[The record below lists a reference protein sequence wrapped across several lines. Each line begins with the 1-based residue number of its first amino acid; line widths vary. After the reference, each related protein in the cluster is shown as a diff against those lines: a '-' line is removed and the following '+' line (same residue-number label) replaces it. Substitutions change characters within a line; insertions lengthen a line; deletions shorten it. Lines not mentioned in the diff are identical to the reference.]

1 MQARM
6 MGMFGQATSEGFGRS
21 VSVGTLMLHG
31 GKQKIGH
38 EKNLTMMRMIGRATH
53 RFIQTIGGA
62 RGMEVITE
70 GSGRHVSAGT
80 VVVIREMMKI
90 GYNNGLE
97 KMMQMLVQATQRL
110 MTKIGGRRPLEN
122 IGGKSGGKR
131 GTEEIGG
138 KRRKRGMTKIGG
150 QRGLGQSGG
159 RRGVINGRGK
169 DGVSVPGTQLVD
181 RAVLLSTRHGIRH
194 CFNGK

>member
-38 EKNLTMMRMIGRATH
+38 EKNLTMMRMLGRATH

-62 RGMEVITE
+62 RGMEATTE

-80 VVVIREMMKI
+80 LVLLREMTKI
-90 GYNNGLE
+90 GYKNGLE
-97 KMMQMLVQATQRL
+97 KMMRMFVQATQRF
-110 MTKIGGRRPLEN
+110 MKKIGGKRALEN

-131 GTEEIGG
+131 GTEKIGG
-138 KRRKRGMTKIGG
+138 KRGMKKIGGKRGMEQSGDM
-150 QRGLGQSGG
+150 RGLKN
-159 RRGVINGRGK
+159 IRGK
-169 DGVSVPGTQLVD
+169 DGVSLPGIQFVD
-181 RAVLLSTRHGIRH
+181 RALPMFTRHGIRH

>member
-21 VSVGTLMLHG
+21 HG

-62 RGMEVITE
+62 RGMEVTTE

-110 MTKIGGRRPLEN
+110 MPKIGGRRPLEN

-131 GTEEIGG
+131 GTKEIGG
-138 KRRKRGMTKIGG
+138 KRRKRGISKIG
-150 QRGLGQSGG
+150 
-159 RRGVINGRGK
+159 
-169 DGVSVPGTQLVD
+169 
-181 RAVLLSTRHGIRH
+181 
-194 CFNGK
+194 

>member
-6 MGMFGQATSEGFGRS
+6 MEMFRQATSEGFGMS

-31 GKQKIGH
+31 AKQKIGH
-38 EKNLTMMRMIGRATH
+38 EKNLTMIKMTGRATQQ
-53 RFIQTIGGA
+53 FIPTIGGA
-62 RGMEVITE
+62 RGMEVTTE
-70 GSGRHVSAGT
+70 GSGRHVSART
-80 VVVIREMMKI
+80 IVVIREIMKI
-90 GYNNGLE
+90 GSNNDME
-97 KMMQMLVQATQRL
+97 KMMQMLVQATQLL
-110 MTKIGGRRPLEN
+110 MTKMSGRRPLKD

-131 GTEEIGG
+131 GTEKIGG
-138 KRRKRGMTKIGG
+138 NRRKRGMAKIGG
-150 QRGLGQSGG
+150 QRGLGQTGG

>member
-6 MGMFGQATSEGFGRS
+6 TGMFGQATSEGFGIS

-53 RFIQTIGGA
+53 RFIQTMGGA
-62 RGMEVITE
+62 KGMEVTTE
-70 GSGRHVSAGT
+70 GSGRHVIAGT

-122 IGGKSGGKR
+122 ICGKSGGKR

-138 KRRKRGMTKIGG
+138 KSRKRGMTKIGG
-150 QRGLGQSGG
+150 
-159 RRGVINGRGK
+159 
-169 DGVSVPGTQLVD
+169 
-181 RAVLLSTRHGIRH
+181 
-194 CFNGK
+194 

>member
-6 MGMFGQATSEGFGRS
+6 MGMFGQATSKGFGRS
-21 VSVGTLMLHG
+21 VSVGMLMLHG
-31 GKQKIGH
+31 GKQKIG
-38 EKNLTMMRMIGRATH
+38 
-53 RFIQTIGGA
+53 Q
-62 RGMEVITE
+62 
-70 GSGRHVSAGT
+70 
-80 VVVIREMMKI
+80 
-90 GYNNGLE
+90 
-97 KMMQMLVQATQRL
+97 
-110 MTKIGGRRPLEN
+110 
-122 IGGKSGGKR
+122 

-159 RRGVINGRGK
+159 RRGVINIRGK